1 MTTNKSEMGAFVRDE
16 LRALVPDSNE
26 FDTKALEERL
36 ENVLALV
43 KQMPNTAKETARYVA
58 TVHLRRMPDC

>member
-36 ENVLALV
+36 V